1 MFRNPGK
8 PVLQPVVATMKPE
21 TGLILAALFATLILG
36 FGLPVGPAAE
46 SGPSPAPGLAAVH
59 AALPQTVYR

>member
-21 TGLILAALFATLILG
+21 TSLILAALFATLILG
-36 FGLPVGPAAE
+36 FGLPVGPVAE
-46 SGPSPAPGLAAVH
+46 SGPSAAPRLAAVH
-59 AALPQTVYR
+59 AVLPQTVYR

>member
-1 MFRNPGK
+1 
-8 PVLQPVVATMKPE
+8 MKPE

-46 SGPSPAPGLAAVH
+46 SGPSAAPGLAAVH
-59 AALPQTVYR
+59 AVLPHTVYR